1 MTFTPKS
8 ASWLSGV
15 AFTLGAMASFAVLDT
30 TSKFILMSQPV
41 MLLIFVRY
49 LVQSAL
55 TTAYLV
61 PKRGLKLFKTRMLG
75 WHIVRGLLLV
85 ACSLMAVL
93 SFMRMP
99 LAEFAAVVLI
109 TPLVVTLMA
118 RFLLGEHVPAFRWA
132 CVFTG
137 LLGALI
143 IVRPGGSLNWLN
155 MWLPLLLVVANSL
168 FQILTSRMTRTEDPL
183 TIHFYTNWVGTLIA
197 GVAMGNPGN
206 LELPLTNWLLMLF
219 SGALGAFA
227 HYLLILAYSRAP
239 ASQLTPFMYSN
250 MVFTALCGWLAFSEV
265 PQGLALVGMALIAV
279 SGIAA
284 GVHAAYFQQP
294 RLVPTQE
301 TQRQ

>member
-1 MTFTPKS
+1 MSLNPKS
-8 ASWLSGV
+8 VTWLSGV

-30 TSKFILMSQPV
+30 TSKFLLQTQPV
-41 MLLIFVRY
+41 MLMIFVRY
-49 LVQSAL
+49 LVQSTM

-61 PKRGLKLFKTRMLG
+61 PMRGVKLIKTQMLG
-75 WHIVRGLLLV
+75 WQVLRGLLLV

-99 LAEFAAVVLI
+99 LAEFASVVLI

-118 RFLLGEHVPAFRWA
+118 RFFLREHVPAFRWL
-132 CVFTG
+132 CVVTG

-183 TIHFYTNWVGTLIA
+183 TIHFYTGWVGTFIA
-197 GVAMGNPGN
+197 GLAMGNPG
-206 LELPLTNWLLMLF
+206 ELHIPMSTWLLMLF

-250 MVFTALCGWLAFSEV
+250 IIFTGLCGWLVFSEM
-265 PQGLALVGMALIAV
+265 PQGLALVGMGLIAV

-284 GVHAAYFQQP
+284 GVHAAY
-294 RLVPTQE
+294 
-301 TQRQ
+301 RQAR

>member
-227 HYLLILAYSRAP
+227 HYLLILAFARAP
-239 ASQLTPFMYSN
+239 ASSVTPFLYTGIAFASFGGWL
-250 MVFTALCGWLAFSEV
+250 VFTHIPDSLALLGMLLIVGCGLLAGWLNVRE
-265 PQGLALVGMALIAV
+265 
-279 SGIAA
+279 
-284 GVHAAYFQQP
+284 
-294 RLVPTQE
+294 
-301 TQRQ
+301 QRIGTSH